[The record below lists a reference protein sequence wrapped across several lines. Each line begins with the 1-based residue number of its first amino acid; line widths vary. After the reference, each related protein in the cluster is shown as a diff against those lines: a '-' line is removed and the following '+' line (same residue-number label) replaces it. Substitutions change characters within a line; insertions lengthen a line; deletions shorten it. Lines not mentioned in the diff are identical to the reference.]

1 MHGHVNNHICV
12 FAPEPVIGHIV
23 GSLLLVLI
31 TGSAL
36 SCDKRNVSNAA
47 ENYRMKETRFSR
59 WESMD
64 GNKVVGHSWV
74 IFTVVLCA
82 QTAALGLAMTCIPP
96 FLTTIAKEM
105 SLTSTQ
111 VGTAYGMIGL
121 GALLFSVLG
130 GLISD
135 RFGVRWTGFAGL
147 LLLATG
153 GAMRGLARDYHEFLA
168 AMFLFGAA
176 MGLTRPNFPRAL
188 SQWFPSNQLGMVNG
202 FSAGGSALGAALS
215 MRLSVSTFG
224 PAVGGWRNITIIL
237 GGLTFLLAIAW
248 AVLVE
253 ERILGERSA
262 QRLSTVI
269 KGLGLV
275 LRSRTIWMLSIAA
288 FLLFGHSNAWSSHFP
303 GFFEV
308 KYSMTNAMA
317 GQIVSITLFSGVF
330 AGIFG
335 PTLSDRI
342 GSRKPA
348 ILIACVVGGLCNML
362 QGSFLGPVL
371 TIILVIMPFG
381 VGTIAPLL
389 LTIPFELKELS
400 PSVAGAAIGMI
411 LTFQNLGTFI
421 YPILSGKLID
431 LFTPNYY
438 PYFGAQMMA
447 FALTFLLV
455 WRLVP
460 ETGPGA
466 GKPASQRE
474 PVRAGAS

>member
-1 MHGHVNNHICV
+1 
-12 FAPEPVIGHIV
+12 
-23 GSLLLVLI
+23 
-31 TGSAL
+31 
-36 SCDKRNVSNAA
+36 
-47 ENYRMKETRFSR
+47 
-59 WESMD
+59 MD
-64 GNKVVGHSWV
+64 DNKVVGYSWV
-74 IFTVVLCA
+74 VFAVVLCA
-82 QTAALGLAMTCIPP
+82 QSTALGLSMTCIPP

-105 SLTSTQ
+105 NLTSTQ
-111 VGTAYGMIGL
+111 IGTAWGMIGL

-135 RFGVRWTGFAGL
+135 RFGVRWTGFIGL
-147 LLLATG
+147 LFLAAG
-153 GAMRGLARDYHEFLA
+153 GAMRGLAQDYREFLT

-188 SQWFPSNQLGMVNG
+188 SQWFPRNRLGMVNG
-202 FSAGGSALGAALS
+202 LSAGGSALGAALS
-215 MRLSVSTFG
+215 MAFSVSTIG
-224 PAVGGWRNITIIL
+224 PAVGGWRNIAIML

-248 AVLVE
+248 VFLVK
-253 ERILGERSA
+253 ERLGERLA
-262 QRLSTVI
+262 PRLSTVI
-269 KGLGLV
+269 HGFGLV
-275 LRSRTIWMLSIAA
+275 LRSRTVWMLCIAA
-288 FLLFGHSNAWSSHFP
+288 FLLFGHSYSWSSHFP
-303 GFFEV
+303 GFFER
-308 KYSMTNAMA
+308 KYGMTSAMA

-330 AGIFG
+330 AGVFG

-348 ILIACVVGGLCNML
+348 ILLACVAGGLCNML

-371 TIILVIMPFG
+371 TIILLIMPFG

-389 LTIPFELKELS
+389 LTIPFELKELDR
-400 PSVAGAAIGMI
+400 SVAGAAIGMI

-466 GKPASQRE
+466 AKPVSGRAT
-474 PVRAGAS
+474 VRTGAG